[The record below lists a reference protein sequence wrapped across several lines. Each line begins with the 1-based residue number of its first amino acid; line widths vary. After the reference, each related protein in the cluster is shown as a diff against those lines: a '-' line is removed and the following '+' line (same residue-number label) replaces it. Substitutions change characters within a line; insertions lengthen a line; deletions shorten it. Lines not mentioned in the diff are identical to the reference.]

1 MGDSLEDPTAR
12 NHAVSVR
19 TVADHVMADHAVA
32 VRLAVDHAAGDLTV
46 AVHAADILAD
56 HIVVDSPAVH
66 TAAAQGVDSLA
77 AHMVEVLTE
86 VAHTEA
92 AHMAMVVIAKSE
104 LEHPDLGIHHTT
116 YFAH

>member
-86 VAHTEA
+86 VAH
-92 AHMAMVVIAKSE
+92 MAMVVIAKSE

>member
-1 MGDSLEDPTAR
+1 MTPVEDSLEDPTAR
-12 NHAVSVR
+12 NHAALVR

-32 VRLAVDHAAGDLTV
+32 VRLAVDHAAGDLT
-46 AVHAADILAD
+46 
-56 HIVVDSPAVH
+56 AVH

-86 VAHTEA
+86 VAH
-92 AHMAMVVIAKSE
+92 MAMAVIAKSE

>member
-1 MGDSLEDPTAR
+1 M
-12 NHAVSVR
+12 
-19 TVADHVMADHAVA
+19 
-32 VRLAVDHAAGDLTV
+32 
-46 AVHAADILAD
+46 
-56 HIVVDSPAVH
+56 
-66 TAAAQGVDSLA
+66 DSLA

-86 VAHTEA
+86 AAHTEAAHMEA

>member
-1 MGDSLEDPTAR
+1 
-12 NHAVSVR
+12 
-19 TVADHVMADHAVA
+19 MADHAVA
-32 VRLAVDHAAGDLTV
+32 VRLAVYHAAGDLTV

-77 AHMVEVLTE
+77 AHMEA
-86 VAHTEA
+86 AHTEA

>member
-1 MGDSLEDPTAR
+1 
-12 NHAVSVR
+12 
-19 TVADHVMADHAVA
+19 MADHAVA

-86 VAHTEA
+86 VVLTEVAHTEA

>member
-1 MGDSLEDPTAR
+1 
-12 NHAVSVR
+12 
-19 TVADHVMADHAVA
+19 MADHAVA

-86 VAHTEA
+86 A